1 MTAIA
6 KFLLL
11 TALAMI
17 TGPSHAQTGEPDW
30 SAAEQEI
37 WALEERYMTAFK
49 DGDMAMLN
57 AFLHADFLGWPS
69 YSSDPIARAP
79 ALASVTILHESLVIR
94 SVEVLPRAIH
104 LSGEIAL
111 VHYLVVLETEEGDGG
126 PAATSYRIT
135 HTWVEEDGQWRI
147 LGGMSAEVEVE
158 GR

>member
-1 MTAIA
+1 MTTIA

-49 DGDMAMLN
+49 DGDVAGLN

-69 YSSDPIARAP
+69 YSSDPLARAS
-79 ALASVTILHESLVIR
+79 ALASVPALHERLVIR
-94 SVEVLPRAIH
+94 SVDVRPRAIH
-104 LSGEIAL
+104 LSGDIAL
-111 VHYLVVLETEEGDGG
+111 VHYLVVLETEEGDGHT
-126 PAATSYRIT
+126 AAISYRIT
-135 HTWVEEDGQWRI
+135 HTWVEEDGRWRI
-147 LGGMSAEVEVE
+147 LGGMSAGVEAD